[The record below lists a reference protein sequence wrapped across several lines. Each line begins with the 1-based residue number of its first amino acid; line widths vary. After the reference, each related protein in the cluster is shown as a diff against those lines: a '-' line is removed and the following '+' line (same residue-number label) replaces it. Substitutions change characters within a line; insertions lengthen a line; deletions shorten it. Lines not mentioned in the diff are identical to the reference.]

1 MRCCIIS
8 IAAHRPT
15 RLRQTGTIPL
25 LLQFFD
31 QTALARC
38 LEHGGR
44 RLTWSRRVDRAAGGA
59 DEGRTGAPRS
69 ARDTRSR
76 LRSRCTKPCSAWL
89 EGMDMA
95 RANVSENKIHFQS
108 GLTLNAGERLR
119 TEVCFDVH
127 RRTSDKIPCCCCAL
141 ARALLSRVMMHNT
154 NTTRSRRYCAGSLDR
169 KDLLDH
175 TRAGRL
181 ASQRRV
187 G

>member
-1 MRCCIIS
+1 VPATSRYRC
-8 IAAHRPT
+8 
-15 RLRQTGTIPL
+15 
-25 LLQFFD
+25 
-31 QTALARC
+31 ALARC

-95 RANVSENKIHFQS
+95 RANVSENKIHFQR

-127 RRTSDKIPCCCCAL
+127 RRTSDKIPSCYCAL
-141 ARALLSRVMMHNT
+141 ARAPLSRVMMHNT
-154 NTTRSRRYCAGSLDR
+154 KSTLLRGKPRSQRFALSYECCCHSSVCA
-169 KDLLDH
+169 
-175 TRAGRL
+175 APWRL